1 MKLRD
6 CVESRNFYKPT
17 LNNANIMVEIY
28 VSWVK
33 GLPKNKEALSILKQS
48 SFVSGIEMF
57 NTGEDI
63 ELFRAAGLK
72 VSIHN
77 PIKPFYRDLCNKSLL
92 PFLKERKN
100 SYLLKA
106 IMSSDAKVIG
116 FHTYSKVLQIEAYAM
131 DGKPLGNQI
140 YEMKSENE
148 IRDLMI
154 ENLLCLEQEINKNLA
169 EDKKKKILFETYPYA
184 NFNKIKEKK
193 NILSKEYLAFLK
205 KAGML
210 NRPEF
215 LRSVFEDERIKGN
228 ESIGFLFD
236 IAHVFVAINNL
247 VNDGEIKA
255 ERDECIK
262 EIIEATKGRV
272 YQLHISAPKNC
283 GDNVYVDKQEKLVKG
298 DEDSM
303 MMLRIA
309 KEVLKNNPLLQTIS
323 LEINTHLDPINHA
336 KELVAQAELVAKELA
351 LEVIRNDK
359 KVRK

>member
-1 MKLRD
+1 
-6 CVESRNFYKPT
+6 
-17 LNNANIMVEIY
+17 MVELY

-33 GLPKNKEALSILKQS
+33 GLSKSKEALSILKQS

-92 PFLKERKN
+92 PFLKESKN

-106 IMSSDAKVIG
+106 VMSSDAKVIG
-116 FHTYSKVLQIEAYAM
+116 FHMYSKVLQIEAYAM
-131 DGKPLGNQI
+131 KGEPLGNQS
-140 YEMKSENE
+140 YEVKSEEE
-148 IRDLMI
+148 IRELMI

-169 EDKKKKILFETYPYA
+169 EDQEKKILFETYPYA

-228 ESIGFLFD
+228 KNIGFLFD
-236 IAHVFVAINNL
+236 IAHVFIAINNL
-247 VNDGEIKA
+247 VNEGKIKA
-255 ERDECIK
+255 DRDKCIK
-262 EIIEATKGRV
+262 EIIKATKGRV
-272 YQLHISAPKNC
+272 YQLHLCAPKKY
-283 GDNVYVDKQEKLVKG
+283 GDHVYIDKQEKLVKG
-298 DEDSM
+298 DENSM

-309 KEVLKNNPLLQTIS
+309 KEVLNNNPLLQTIS
-323 LEINTHLDPINHA
+323 LEVDTHLDPVSHA

-351 LEVIRNDK
+351 LEVIK
-359 KVRK
+359 K

>member
-1 MKLRD
+1 
-6 CVESRNFYKPT
+6 
-17 LNNANIMVEIY
+17 MVELY

-33 GLPKNKEALSILKQS
+33 GLSKNKEALSILEQS
-48 SFVSGIEMF
+48 SFISGVEMF

-63 ELFRAAGLK
+63 KLFKAAGLK

-77 PIKPFYRDLCNKSLL
+77 PIKPLHIDLGNKNLV

-100 SYLLKA
+100 SYLIKA

-116 FHTYSKVLQIEAYAM
+116 FHIYSKILLIEAYAM
-131 DGKPLGNQI
+131 DGKPLGNQS
-140 YEMKSENE
+140 YEIKSQEE
-148 IRDLMI
+148 IRGLMI
-154 ENLLCLEQEINKNLA
+154 DNLLCLEQEINKSLA

-184 NFNKIKEKK
+184 DFNKIKEKK
-193 NILSKEYLAFLK
+193 NILSKEHLTLLK
-205 KAGML
+205 RAGML
-210 NRPEF
+210 NSPEF

-255 ERDECIK
+255 DRNECIK

-272 YQLHISAPKNC
+272 YQLHLSAPKNC

-323 LEINTHLDPINHA
+323 LEINTHLDPVNHA
-336 KELVAQAELVAKELA
+336 KEIVAQAELVAKELN
-351 LEVIRNDK
+351 LEK
-359 KVRK
+359 K